1 MYGACKMSAVRSDC
15 IILTFSI
22 PHSSLRAVGEHHVGF
37 EKTNFVLGQ
46 YLVLRSG
53 TKILSKVQVE

>member
-1 MYGACKMSAVRSDC
+1 MSAVRNDC